1 VARGVASTA
10 PLISGAALLMVV
22 VFGGFAFAG
31 ILPMKQLGF
40 GMAVAIAIDATLVRL
55 VIVPASM
62 RLLGRWNWWMPGR
75 GIPGPQAEEPA
86 AAVVPVGPVVPVV
99 PIAPVAPVAPEPVAE
114 AFGVALESPEPVR
127 ALTEEDLSAE
137 WVMEVSELRNV
148 QSRR

>member
-1 VARGVASTA
+1 MKTGDNTASVARGVAGTA

-62 RLLGRWNWWMPGR
+62 RLLGRWNWWMPGL
-75 GIPGPQAEEPA
+75 GIPGPQAAP
-86 AAVVPVGPVVPVV
+86 PVVD
-99 PIAPVAPVAPEPVAE
+99 
-114 AFGVALESPEPVR
+114 
-127 ALTEEDLSAE
+127 ALTEEDLSSE
-137 WVMEVSELRNV
+137 WVLEDSELRAA
-148 QSRR
+148 QSSR